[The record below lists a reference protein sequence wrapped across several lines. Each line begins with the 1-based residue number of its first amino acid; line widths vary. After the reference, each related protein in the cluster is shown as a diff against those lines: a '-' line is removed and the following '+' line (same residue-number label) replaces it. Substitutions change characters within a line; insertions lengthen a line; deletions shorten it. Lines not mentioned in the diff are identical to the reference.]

1 MNASPK
7 ATLIFSSVG
16 YNTQEMAVNN
26 RSIVNV
32 QLKGG
37 IQQLN
42 EVVVVGYGVTKK
54 ATLTGAVSTVKGR
67 EVAQSPAT
75 NVSNSLVGRL
85 PGLTAVT
92 GSGEPGYDGSTLRIR
107 GLNTLNNNDVLVVVD
122 GIPGRSLERIDPNSI
137 ENVTIL
143 KDASAAIYGAQ
154 AANGV
159 ILITTKRGKLG
170 KPEIS
175 LNVSL
180 GYNQPTKI
188 PKMADAA
195 TYATMLNE
203 IALYNGS
210 PAKYT
215 PEEIQKVQGW
225 Y

>member
-1 MNASPK
+1 MKVAFTQRKEVSSQSLFSSVYFAFLIFFLIVSSSLFAQQKITGRVAAGDTALLGVTVSVKGSAVSTQTDADGNFTINASPK
-7 ATLIFSSVG
+7 ATLVFSSVG
-16 YNTQEMAVNN
+16 FNTQEMAVNN

-67 EVAQSPAT
+67 EIVQSPAT

-137 ENVTIL
+137 ESVTIL
-143 KDASAAIYGAQ
+143 I
-154 AANGV
+154 V
-159 ILITTKRGKLG
+159 
-170 KPEIS
+170 
-175 LNVSL
+175 
-180 GYNQPTKI
+180 
-188 PKMADAA
+188 
-195 TYATMLNE
+195 
-203 IALYNGS
+203 
-210 PAKYT
+210 
-215 PEEIQKVQGW
+215 
-225 Y
+225 